1 MWRILSGAAD
11 TRIGKMNALPL
22 PSLSLTKDDLLPE
35 VLVNLSI
42 RHLCCDRRNVGTDSW
57 MAVFC
62 WLF

>member
-42 RHLCCDRRNVGTDSW
+42 RSSVL
-57 MAVFC
+57 
-62 WLF
+62 